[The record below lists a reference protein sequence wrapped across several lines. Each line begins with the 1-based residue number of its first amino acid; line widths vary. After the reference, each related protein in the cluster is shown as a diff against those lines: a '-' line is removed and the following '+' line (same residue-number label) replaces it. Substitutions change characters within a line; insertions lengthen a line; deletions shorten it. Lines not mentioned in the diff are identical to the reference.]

1 MKKVNLEVKGMHCPS
16 CEMLIKDIIEDEEGV
31 KTCTATMKNN
41 SVEIEFEETQTDLDH
56 LKEIIA
62 SEGYEVK

>member
-16 CEMLIKDIIEDEEGV
+16 CEMLIKDVIEDEEGV
-31 KTCTATMKNN
+31 KSCTATRSDN
-41 SVEIEFEETQTDLDH
+41 SVEIEFEEEQVELDH

-62 SEGYEVK
+62 SEGYEVN